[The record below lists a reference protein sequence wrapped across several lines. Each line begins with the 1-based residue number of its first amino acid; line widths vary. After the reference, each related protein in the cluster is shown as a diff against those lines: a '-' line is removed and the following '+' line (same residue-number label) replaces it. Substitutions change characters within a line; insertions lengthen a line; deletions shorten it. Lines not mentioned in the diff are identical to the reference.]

1 MSLGVSRGAPPD
13 YYIVP
18 DVVNLSL
25 HRAQKVIMTT
35 GLRVGEIN
43 YEFQPE
49 LLNNT
54 VIEQNMT
61 AGMRVSFP
69 ASIHLLVSIDSK
81 PL

>member
-1 MSLGVSRGAPPD
+1 M
-13 YYIVP
+13 P
-18 DVVNLSL
+18 DVVNLSIV
-25 HRAQKVIMTT
+25 RAREKIFRS
-35 GLRVGEIN
+35 GLRVGDIN

-69 ASIHLLVSIDSK
+69 ASIHLLVSADSF
-81 PL
+81 LNQ